1 MNIKNRQNII
11 DQINNL
17 KDNRGNTISIYYEY
31 NSNIKNKM
39 KNNYFWII
47 CNKEMNK
54 ILMENKNYQYFC
66 DTTYKC
72 IPPIF
77 HRYKLFVISIYNLIV
92 KKIIYVGSLLYQM
105 N

>member
-1 MNIKNRQNII
+1 MNIKNRQNRI

-17 KDNRGNTISIYYEY
+17 KNNKGNTISIYYEY

-72 IPPIF
+72 IPPTF
-77 HRYKLFVISIYNLIV
+77 HRYKLFVISIYN
-92 KKIIYVGSLLYQM
+92 
-105 N
+105 